1 MLRPVRRPIVAVLA
15 VAGVCCG
22 CGGGP
27 TDTEQVHDVVTAFG
41 QASAAKD
48 YQRLCDDLLA
58 PKLVS
63 DVESA
68 GLPCELALKQG
79 LGEVAAARLTIG
91 TVRVPCSTGPTV
103 EAPGAKMTSGASAI
117 NSAAYL
123 RISFASPADQRTS
136 IRMLPPSVQP
146 S

>member
-79 LGEVAAARLTIG
+79 LGEVASPRLTIG
-91 TVRVPCSTGPTV
+91 EIRVDGDSATADVQSSARGEQPSRDTLQLVRVGESWRI
-103 EAPGAKMTSGASAI
+103 ASL
-117 NSAAYL
+117 N
-123 RISFASPADQRTS
+123 
-136 IRMLPPSVQP
+136 
-146 S
+146 

>member
-1 MLRPVRRPIVAVLA
+1 MASHSMLRPVRRPLAAVLA
-15 VAGVCCG
+15 VSGMFCG

-27 TDTEQVHDVVTAFG
+27 TGTERVHDGGEAFG

-63 DVESA
+63 KVEST

-79 LGEVAAARLTIG
+79 LGDVSAPRLTIG
-91 TVRVPCSTGPTV
+91 TIRVEGDAATADVQSSAKGEQPSRDTLQLVRVGD
-103 EAPGAKMTSGASAI
+103 AWRIAS
-117 NSAAYL
+117 L
-123 RISFASPADQRTS
+123 K
-136 IRMLPPSVQP
+136 
-146 S
+146 

>member
-1 MLRPVRRPIVAVLA
+1 MLRPVRRPIAALLA
-15 VAGVCCG
+15 VSGVLCG
-22 CGGGP
+22 CGDGP
-27 TDTEQVHDVVTAFG
+27 SDTERVHEVVEAFG

-79 LGEVAAARLTIG
+79 LGEVSSPRLTIG
-91 TVRVPCSTGPTV
+91 TIRVTGDSATADVQSSARGEQPSRDTLQLVRVDDSWRI
-103 EAPGAKMTSGASAI
+103 AS
-117 NSAAYL
+117 L
-123 RISFASPADQRTS
+123 K
-136 IRMLPPSVQP
+136 
-146 S
+146 

>member
-1 MLRPVRRPIVAVLA
+1 MLRPVRRPIAALLA
-15 VAGVCCG
+15 VSGVLCG
-22 CGGGP
+22 CGDGP
-27 TDTEQVHDVVTAFG
+27 SDTQRVHDVVEAFG

-79 LGEVAAARLTIG
+79 LGEVSSPRLTIG
-91 TVRVPCSTGPTV
+91 TIRVTGDSATADVQSSAKGEEPSRDTLQLVRVDDSWRV
-103 EAPGAKMTSGASAI
+103 AS
-117 NSAAYL
+117 L
-123 RISFASPADQRTS
+123 K
-136 IRMLPPSVQP
+136 
-146 S
+146 

>member
-1 MLRPVRRPIVAVLA
+1 MLRPVRRPIVAVLV

-58 PKLVS
+58 PKLVET
-63 DVESA
+63 VESA

-79 LGEVAAARLTIG
+79 LGEVSSPKLTIG
-91 TVRVPCSTGPTV
+91 AIRVNGDAATADVQSSAQGEKPSRDTLQLVRVGS
-103 EAPGAKMTSGASAI
+103 AWRIAS
-117 NSAAYL
+117 L
-123 RISFASPADQRTS
+123 K
-136 IRMLPPSVQP
+136 
-146 S
+146 